1 MRKNKILAIICSV
14 SLLGTML
21 VGCGQQDADKA
32 APDAQ
37 TDSSD
42 ARSSI
47 EEMDSVVQSCMKLP
61 YRRHELATIYRHL
74 FPMLM

>member
-32 APDAQ
+32 APDA
-37 TDSSD
+37 
-42 ARSSI
+42 
-47 EEMDSVVQSCMKLP
+47 
-61 YRRHELATIYRHL
+61 
-74 FPMLM
+74 